1 MGFILAQT
9 PSRLSARVSYT
20 LLHMNELVRVGVLCG
35 VFVALSPAQNLSTST
50 PPPPMLAE
58 LCKDAKS
65 LQQQND
71 CMEQASVDVKREFV
85 RYFAKLTESVKDEKA
100 KSGLRLA
107 QDRWTEYRDKSCSAA
122 FDFYS
127 SGVMR
132 AVMEFA
138 CEIQLTRSR
147 MKDLDIIYHSTD
159 KPDSK

>member
-1 MGFILAQT
+1 MPHLLRLGLFYAFFTVLGAAQ
-9 PSRLSARVSYT
+9 S
-20 LLHMNELVRVGVLCG
+20 
-35 VFVALSPAQNLSTST
+35 QNLSTST

-65 LQQQND
+65 LQESND
-71 CMEQASVDVKREFV
+71 CMEQAAINVKREYN
-85 RYFAKLTESVKDEKA
+85 RYFAKLTESIKDEKA
-100 KSGLRLA
+100 KTELRLA
-107 QDRWTEYRDKSCSAA
+107 QDRFSEYRDKSCAAA
-122 FDFYS
+122 FDFYQ

-132 AVMEFA
+132 AVMEFV